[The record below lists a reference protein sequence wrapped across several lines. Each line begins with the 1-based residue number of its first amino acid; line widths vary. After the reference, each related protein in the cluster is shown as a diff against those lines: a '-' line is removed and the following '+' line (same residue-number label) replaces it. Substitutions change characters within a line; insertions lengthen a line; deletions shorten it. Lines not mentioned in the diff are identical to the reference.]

1 MMTRWATSLAG
12 DLQAQALLAYDGDLA
27 TPLKAIAAASVTE
40 TLPDLLA
47 GFASAMRVGP
57 ALAAAILRQAG
68 ANSDVVQLIEEMQRS
83 TFMYVLNG
91 YVTLALSGP
100 TTGILP
106 DLSFQL
112 FSTSMMLRTGP
123 ATSSTIQRTVW
134 VKGDNGQVC
143 NAVCAARGYG
153 NRECDKTQMAELTT
167 NEKLA
172 EAFLSAGYTCRSFHA
187 ARNYAGT
194 PFSTGRTA
202 DDCTPV
208 IPGTPASIINCDVN
222 DYAHHAPLCACT
234 TEELHVDDSQATS
247 HLPGLYFYLSADM
260 GAFVASIVE
269 KTLGQ
274 VGCLLDVVGVDVDAG
289 ISLSAHM
296 GIGFFLNTAAVGFDS
311 EVNIGGSVTSIKC
324 IFKFS
329 NQRLRC
335 KARLGW
341 AELFLS
347 AGKFVAQA

>member
-1 MMTRWATSLAG
+1 MRLAQGDGDDIRVQDITMAGQLVLSATLRISVGQVLGCDTLGDILAG

-153 NRECDKTQMAELTT
+153 SRECDKTQMAELTT

-172 EAFLSAGYTCRSFHA
+172 EAFLSAGYTCRSFHV

-208 IPGTPASIINCDVN
+208 IPACE
-222 DYAHHAPLCACT
+222 HH
-234 TEELHVDDSQATS
+234 
-247 HLPGLYFYLSADM
+247 
-260 GAFVASIVE
+260 
-269 KTLGQ
+269 
-274 VGCLLDVVGVDVDAG
+274 
-289 ISLSAHM
+289 
-296 GIGFFLNTAAVGFDS
+296 
-311 EVNIGGSVTSIKC
+311 
-324 IFKFS
+324 
-329 NQRLRC
+329 
-335 KARLGW
+335 
-341 AELFLS
+341 
-347 AGKFVAQA
+347 